1 MCGIAGTV
9 RIGDLDLVERMTAL
23 IYYRGPDDYGLYEDG
38 EVRLGHRRLSILDL
52 SNAGHQPMQ
61 SDDGQLV
68 ITFNGE
74 IYNYRELRRD
84 LEKRGHR
91 FHSGTDTETILYGY
105 REFGIDCLNHL
116 EGMFAFALW
125 DRKQRQLLLARDRTG
140 IKPLFY
146 YQQGDGL
153 AFASELKPILL
164 VPGLERRVNRR
175 ALRSAIRYAS
185 NIENESMMASVFKL
199 PPGQWLL
206 WRDGVCKQGTYWTHP
221 AAVPEPWDEKQLA
234 KDLRATLTQVVQS
247 HMISD
252 APLGAA
258 LSGGLDSS
266 GIVALMSQGDQ
277 AGKVDT
283 FTVGHGTDDPDLI
296 NSRVVAEHCRTNHHE
311 ILISA
316 ENVAD
321 LLPAVIWHMEEPLGQ
336 MEAVQMYINY
346 REAAKF
352 VKVLLI
358 GEGAD
363 ECFAGYSRYKLL
375 QPSIPMPTKVR
386 KDLYERVYMYADKAP
401 GSLIARLV
409 SRSLWGHLPGSPLP
423 DPGPCAPLPLS
434 GVNGKH
440 VLEQALVHD
449 QRTYLHHLSLKR
461 ADALGMAHSLELRV
475 PFLDRQ
481 IVELAARIPGS
492 LKLRRGIEKYILRRA
507 LEPLLPRAI
516 TWRRKRAFQMQ
527 LNLGLVETL
536 DYLYDKLLN
545 PADVRARGFFDVQL
559 VSALRTKQPGRFA
572 TPMAQ
577 KVWSYRVW
585 SMILCELW
593 ARIFLDRSVSTRP
606 PASLADLL
614 GHSIVGT
621 RPNS

>member
-9 RIGDLDLVERMTAL
+9 RLGDLDLVQRMTNL
-23 IYYRGPDDYGLYEDG
+23 IAYRGPDDSGLYEEG

-52 SNAGHQPMQ
+52 SEAGHQPML

-74 IYNYRELRRD
+74 IYNFLTLRHE
-84 LEKRGHR
+84 LEKKGYR
-91 FHSGTDTETILYGY
+91 FHTETDTEVMLNAY
-105 REFGIDCLNHL
+105 REFGIDFLTHL

-125 DRKQRQLLLARDRTG
+125 DRKLRQLLLARDRTG

-146 YQQGDGL
+146 YQRGDGL

-185 NIENESMMASVFKL
+185 NIEDESMMASVFKL
-199 PPGQWLL
+199 PPAHWMI
-206 WRDGVCKQGTYWTHP
+206 WRDGVCTKGSYWTHP
-221 AAVPEPWDEKQLA
+221 VAAPEEWDEQTLA
-234 KDLRATLTQVVQS
+234 NELRKTLTDVVQS

-266 GIVALMSQGDQ
+266 GVVALMSQGRN
-277 AGKVDT
+277 GSVDT
-283 FTVGHGTDDPDLI
+283 FTVGHGADDPDLI
-296 NSRVVAEHCRTNHHE
+296 KARLVADHCRTNHHE
-311 ILISA
+311 ILIST
-316 ENVAD
+316 ENVLD
-321 LLPAVIWHMEEPLGQ
+321 LLPAVIWHLEEPLGQ
-336 MEAVQMYINY
+336 MESLQMYINY

-363 ECFAGYSRYKLL
+363 ECFAGYARYKLL
-375 QPSIPMPTKVR
+375 HSSIPLPDKVR
-386 KDLYERVYMYADKAP
+386 KDLYERVYMYADQAP
-401 GSLIARLV
+401 STFPARALA
-409 SRSLWGHLPGSPLP
+409 RTLWGHLPGSPLS
-423 DPGPCAPLPLS
+423 DPKPLAPLPFA
-434 GVNGKH
+434 GGNGKY

-461 ADALGMAHSLELRV
+461 ADAVGMAHSVELRV
-475 PFLDRQ
+475 PFLDRK
-481 IVELAARIPGS
+481 IVELAARIPAS
-492 LKLRRGIEKYILRRA
+492 LMMRRGMEKYILRRA
-507 LEPLLPRAI
+507 LEPLLPREI
-516 TWRRKRAFQMQ
+516 TWRRKRGFQMR
-527 LNLGLVETL
+527 LNLGLVDTL
-536 DYLYDKLLN
+536 NYLCDKLLN
-545 PADVRARGFFDVQL
+545 PEAVKARGFFDPDL
-559 VSALRTKQPGRFA
+559 VNTLRYRRPGRFA

-593 ARIFLDRSVSTRP
+593 ARTFLDQDVVSG
-606 PASLADLL
+606 PATTVADLL
-614 GHSIVGT
+614 
-621 RPNS
+621 

>member
-1 MCGIAGTV
+1 MCGIAGTI
-9 RIGDLDLVERMTAL
+9 RIGDMDLLKRMTDL
-23 IYYRGPDDYGLYEDG
+23 ISYRGPDDSGFYEDG
-38 EVRLGHRRLSILDL
+38 ELRFGHRRLSILDL
-52 SNAGHQPMQ
+52 SEAGHQPML
-61 SDDGQLV
+61 SDDGELA

-74 IYNYRELRRD
+74 IYNFRILREELQK
-84 LEKRGHR
+84 LGYS
-91 FHSGTDTETILYGY
+91 FHTETDTEVILTAY
-105 REFGIDCLNHL
+105 REFGVDFLRHL

-125 DRKQRQLLLARDRTG
+125 DRKERQLLLARDRTG
-140 IKPLFY
+140 IKPIFY

-185 NIENESMMASVFKL
+185 NIEDESMIASVYKL
-199 PPGQWLL
+199 PPAHWLL
-206 WRDGVCKQGTYWTHP
+206 WRDGNIKQGTFWNHP
-221 AAVPEPWDEKQLA
+221 TAAPESWDEQTLA
-234 KDLRATLTQVVQS
+234 SELRRTLTDVVQS

-266 GIVALMSQGDQ
+266 GIVALMSQGDN
-277 AGKVDT
+277 ATKVDT

-296 NSRVVAEHCRTNHHE
+296 NARLVADHCRTNHHE
-311 ILISA
+311 ILVSA
-316 ENVAD
+316 ENVLD
-321 LLPAVIWHMEEPLGQ
+321 LLPTVIWHLEEPLGQ
-336 MEAVQMYINY
+336 MESVQMYINY

-363 ECFAGYSRYKLL
+363 ECFAGYARYKLL
-375 QPSIPMPTKVR
+375 HPSTPLPGRVR
-386 KDLYERVYMYADKAP
+386 KELYERVYMYADSAP
-401 GSLIARLV
+401 SSFPARAV
-409 SRSLWGHLPGSPLP
+409 ARTLWGHLPGSPLP
-423 DPGPCAPLPLS
+423 DPTPLAPMPLAD
-434 GVNGKH
+434 VNGKH
-440 VLEQALVHD
+440 VLERALVHD

-461 ADALGMAHSLELRV
+461 ADALGMAHSVELRV

-481 IVELAARIPGS
+481 IVELAARIPAS
-492 LKLRRGIEKYILRRA
+492 MMLRRGMEKYILRRA

-516 TWRRKRAFQMQ
+516 SWRRKRGFQMR

-536 DYLYDKLLN
+536 EYLCDKLLS
-545 PADVRARGFFDVQL
+545 PEAVRARGFFDPEL
-559 VSALRTKQPGRFA
+559 VSTLRHTRPGRLA

-593 ARIFLDRSVSTRP
+593 ARTFLDQNVANG
-606 PASLADLL
+606 PAQRVADLL
-614 GHSIVGT
+614 
-621 RPNS
+621 

>member
-1 MCGIAGTV
+1 MCGIAGTI
-9 RIGDLDLVERMTAL
+9 RIGDLDLVQKMTDL
-23 IYYRGPDDYGLYEDG
+23 ISYRGPDDQGFYEDG

-52 SNAGHQPMQ
+52 SEAGHQPMF
-61 SDDGQLV
+61 SDDGELV

-74 IYNYRELRRD
+74 IYNFKRLRQE
-84 LEKRGHR
+84 LEKRGYR
-91 FHSGTDTETILYGY
+91 FRTETDTEVVLKAY
-105 REFGIDCLNHL
+105 REFGIDFLQHL

-125 DRKQRQLLLARDRTG
+125 DRKERQLLLARDRTG

-185 NIENESMMASVFKL
+185 NIEDESMIASVFKL
-199 PPGQWLL
+199 PPAHWLI
-206 WRDGVCKQGTYWTHP
+206 WRDGVCTQGIYWNHP
-221 AAVPEPWDEKQLA
+221 AAAPEPWDE
-234 KDLRATLTQVVQS
+234 ATLATELRRRLTEVVQD
-247 HMISD
+247 HMLSD

-266 GIVALMSQGDQ
+266 GIVALMSQVHSN
-277 AGKVDT
+277 KVDT

-296 NSRVVAEHCRTNHHE
+296 KARLVAEHCRTNHHE

-316 ENVAD
+316 ENLLD
-321 LLPAVIWHMEEPLGQ
+321 LLPTVIWHLEEPLGQ
-336 MEAVQMYINY
+336 MEAVQMFINY

-363 ECFAGYSRYKLL
+363 ECFAGYARYKLL
-375 QPSIPMPTKVR
+375 HRMVPLPGRVR
-386 KDLYERVYMYADKAP
+386 KDLYERVYMYADSDPKSFA
-401 GSLIARLV
+401 ARAV
-409 SRSLWGHLPGSPLP
+409 ARTLWGFLPPSPLP
-423 DPGPCAPLPLS
+423 DPEPLAPLPLS
-434 GVNGKH
+434 SVNGKH

-449 QRTYLHHLSLKR
+449 QRTYLHHLALKR
-461 ADALGMAHSLELRV
+461 ADAVGMAHSLELRV

-481 IVELAARIPGS
+481 IVELAARIPAS
-492 LKLRRGIEKYILRRA
+492 MMMRRGMEKYILRRA
-507 LEPLLPRAI
+507 VEPLLPHAI
-516 TWRRKRAFQMQ
+516 TWRRKRGFQMR
-527 LNLGLVETL
+527 LNRGLVEML
-536 DYLYDKLLN
+536 DYLCDKLLN
-545 PADVRARGFFDVQL
+545 PESVRARGFFDPQL
-559 VSALRTKQPGRFA
+559 VSTLRFSRPGRFA

-593 ARIFLDRSVSTRP
+593 GRIFLDRPIDAGAPKNVSEV
-606 PASLADLL
+606 L
-614 GHSIVGT
+614 
-621 RPNS
+621 

>member
-9 RIGDLDLVERMTAL
+9 RIGDLDLVKRMTNL
-23 IYYRGPDDYGLYEDG
+23 ISYRGPDDSGFYEDG
-38 EVRLGHRRLSILDL
+38 EVRFGHRRLSILDL
-52 SNAGHQPMQ
+52 SEAGHQPML
-61 SDDGQLV
+61 SDDGELA

-74 IYNYRELRRD
+74 IYNFRILRRE
-84 LEKRGHR
+84 LEKRGYR
-91 FHSGTDTETILYGY
+91 FHTETDTEVILTAY
-105 REFGIDCLNHL
+105 REFGIDFLRHL

-146 YQQGDGL
+146 YQQADGL

-164 VPGLERRVNRR
+164 VPGLDKRVNRR

-185 NIENESMMASVFKL
+185 NIEDESMIASVFKL
-199 PPGQWLL
+199 PPAHWLL
-206 WRDGVCKQGTYWTHP
+206 WRDGNITQGTFWNHP
-221 AAVPEPWDEKQLA
+221 EAAPEPWDEE
-234 KDLRATLTQVVQS
+234 TLTNELRRTLGDVVQS

-266 GIVALMSQGDQ
+266 GIVALMSQG
-277 AGKVDT
+277 GTKVDT

-296 NSRVVAEHCRTNHHE
+296 NARLVAEHCRTNHHE
-311 ILISA
+311 ILVSA
-316 ENVAD
+316 ENILD
-321 LLPAVIWHMEEPLGQ
+321 LLPTVIWHLEEPLGQ
-336 MEAVQMYINY
+336 MESVQMYINY

-363 ECFAGYSRYKLL
+363 ECFAGYARYKLL
-375 QPSIPMPTKVR
+375 HRSVPIPQTVR
-386 KDLYERVYMYADKAP
+386 KELYERVYMYADRAP
-401 GSLIARLV
+401 NSFPARAV
-409 SRSLWGHLPGSPLP
+409 ARTLWGELPGSPLP
-423 DPGPCAPLPLS
+423 DPQPLAPMPLS
-434 GVNGKH
+434 DGNGKH
-440 VLEQALVHD
+440 VLERALVHD

-461 ADALGMAHSLELRV
+461 ADALGMAHSVELRV

-481 IVELAARIPGS
+481 IVELAARIPAS
-492 LKLRRGIEKYILRRA
+492 MMVRRGMEKYILRRA
-507 LEPLLPRAI
+507 LEPLLPRSI
-516 TWRRKRAFQMQ
+516 SWRRKRGFQMR

-536 DYLYDKLLN
+536 EYLCDKLLR
-545 PADVRARGFFDVQL
+545 PEAVRSRGFFDPEL
-559 VSALRTKQPGRFA
+559 ASTLRRTRPRRFA

-577 KVWSYRVW
+577 KVWSFRVW

-593 ARIFLDRSVSTRP
+593 ARTFLDHNVEKGPVRSVG
-606 PASLADLL
+606 DLL
-614 GHSIVGT
+614 
-621 RPNS
+621 

>member
-9 RIGDLDLVERMTAL
+9 RIGDLDLVQRMTNL
-23 IYYRGPDDYGLYEDG
+23 ISYRGPDDYGFYEDG

-52 SNAGHQPMQ
+52 SAAGHQPML
-61 SDDGQLV
+61 SDDGELA

-74 IYNYRELRRD
+74 IYNFLTLRQE
-84 LEKRGHR
+84 LEKKGYH
-91 FHSGTDTETILYGY
+91 FHTETDTEVMLNAY
-105 REFGIDCLNHL
+105 REFGVDFLTHL

-125 DRKQRQLLLARDRTG
+125 DRKRRQLLLARDRTG

-185 NIENESMMASVFKL
+185 NIEDESMMASVFKL
-199 PPGQWLL
+199 PPAHWMI
-206 WRDGVCKQGTYWTHP
+206 WRDGVCTQGIYWKHP
-221 AAVPEPWDEKQLA
+221 VAAPEQWDEQTLA
-234 KDLRATLTQVVQS
+234 KELRQTLTDVVQS

-266 GIVALMSQGDQ
+266 GIVALMSQGHN
-277 AGKVDT
+277 GSVDT

-296 NSRVVAEHCRTNHHE
+296 KARLVADHCRTNHHE

-316 ENVAD
+316 ENVLD
-321 LLPAVIWHMEEPLGQ
+321 LLPAVIWHLEEPLGQ
-336 MEAVQMYINY
+336 MESLQMYINY

-363 ECFAGYSRYKLL
+363 ECFAGYARYKLL
-375 QPSIPMPTKVR
+375 HSSIPLPVKVR
-386 KDLYERVYMYADKAP
+386 KDLYERVYMYADQDP
-401 GSLIARLV
+401 NTFSARAV
-409 SRSLWGHLPGSPLP
+409 ARTLWGHLPGSPLL
-423 DPGPCAPLPLS
+423 DPKPLAPLPFAGS
-434 GVNGKH
+434 NGKY

-461 ADALGMAHSLELRV
+461 ADAVGMAHSVELRV
-475 PFLDRQ
+475 PFLDRK
-481 IVELAARIPGS
+481 IVELAARIPAS
-492 LKLRRGIEKYILRRA
+492 LMMRRGMEKYILRRA
-507 LEPLLPRAI
+507 LEPLLPRSI
-516 TWRRKRAFQMQ
+516 SWRRKRGFQMR
-527 LNLGLVETL
+527 LNLGLLDTL
-536 DYLYDKLLN
+536 NYLCDKLLN
-545 PADVRARGFFDVQL
+545 PEAVKARGFFDPEL
-559 VSALRTKQPGRFA
+559 VNTLRYRRPGRFA

-593 ARIFLDRSVSTRP
+593 ARMFLDQDVVSSP
-606 PASLADLL
+606 PKTVADLL
-614 GHSIVGT
+614 
-621 RPNS
+621 

>member
-9 RIGDLDLVERMTAL
+9 RIGDLPLVEQMTNL
-23 IYYRGPDDYGLYEDG
+23 IAYRGPDDAGLYEDG

-52 SNAGHQPMQ
+52 SEAGHQPML
-61 SDDGQLV
+61 SEDGELA

-74 IYNYRELRRD
+74 IYNFLTLRQELAR
-84 LEKRGHR
+84 KGYR
-91 FHSGTDTETILYGY
+91 FHTETDTEVMLNAY
-105 REFGIDCLNHL
+105 REFGIDFLSHL

-125 DRKQRQLLLARDRTG
+125 DRKRRQLLIARDRIG

-185 NIENESMMASVFKL
+185 NIEDESMIASVFKL
-199 PPGQWLL
+199 PPANWMI
-206 WRDGVCKQGTYWTHP
+206 WRDGVCTQGSYWNHP
-221 AAVPEPWDEKQLA
+221 VAAPEQWDEQTLA
-234 KDLRATLTQVVQS
+234 NELRQTLTDVVQS
-247 HMISD
+247 HMVSD

-266 GIVALMSQGDQ
+266 GIVALMSQGHD
-277 AGKVDT
+277 ASIDT

-296 NSRVVAEHCRTNHHE
+296 KARLVAEHCRTNHHE

-316 ENVAD
+316 ENVFD
-321 LLPAVIWHMEEPLGQ
+321 LLPAVIWHLEEPLGQ
-336 MEAVQMYINY
+336 MESLQMYINY
-346 REAAKF
+346 REAAKS

-363 ECFAGYSRYKLL
+363 ECFAGYARYKLL
-375 QPSIPMPTKVR
+375 HSGVLLPHKVR
-386 KDLYERVYMYADKAP
+386 KNLYERVYMYADQAP
-401 GSLIARLV
+401 NTLPSRAVART
-409 SRSLWGHLPGSPLP
+409 LWGHLPGSPLA
-423 DPGPCAPLPLS
+423 DPKPLASLPFA

-440 VLEQALVHD
+440 ILEQALVHD

-461 ADALGMAHSLELRV
+461 ADAVGMAHSVELRV
-475 PFLDRQ
+475 PFLDRK
-481 IVELAARIPGS
+481 IVELATRIPAS
-492 LKLRRGIEKYILRRA
+492 LLMRRGMEKYILRRA
-507 LEPLLPRAI
+507 LEPLLPRSI
-516 TWRRKRAFQMQ
+516 SWRRKRGFQMR

-536 DYLYDKLLN
+536 NHLCDKFLN
-545 PADVRARGFFDVQL
+545 PEAVKARGFFDPHL
-559 VSALRTKQPGRFA
+559 VNTLRYGRPGRFA

-593 ARIFLDRSVSTRP
+593 ARTFLDRSVSDG
-606 PASLADLL
+606 PAKTVADLL
-614 GHSIVGT
+614 
-621 RPNS
+621 

>member
-9 RIGDLDLVERMTAL
+9 RIGDLALVERMTNL
-23 IYYRGPDDYGLYEDG
+23 ISYRGPDDHGFYEDG
-38 EVRLGHRRLSILDL
+38 DVRLGHRRLSILDL
-52 SNAGHQPMQ
+52 SAAGHQPML
-61 SDDGQLV
+61 SDDGELA

-74 IYNYRELRRD
+74 IYNFRTLREE
-84 LEKRGHR
+84 LEKRGYH
-91 FHSGTDTETILYGY
+91 FHTETDTEVMLNAY
-105 REFGIDCLNHL
+105 REFGVDFLTHL

-125 DRKQRQLLLARDRTG
+125 DRKRKQLLLARDRTG

-175 ALRSAIRYAS
+175 ALRSAIRFAS
-185 NIENESMMASVFKL
+185 NIEDESMIQGVFKL
-199 PPGQWLL
+199 PPAHFMI
-206 WRDGVCKQGTYWTHP
+206 WRDGVCTQGTYWNHP
-221 AAVPEPWDEKQLA
+221 NAAPEHWDEQSLA
-234 KDLRATLTQVVQS
+234 SELRQTLTDVVQS

-266 GIVALMSQGDQ
+266 GIVALMAQGHN
-277 AGKVDT
+277 GSVDT

-296 NSRVVAEHCRTNHHE
+296 KARLVADHCRTNHHE

-316 ENVAD
+316 ENVLD
-321 LLPAVIWHMEEPLGQ
+321 LLPAVIWHLEEPLGQ
-336 MEAVQMYINY
+336 MESLQMYINY

-363 ECFAGYSRYKLL
+363 ECFAGYARYKLL
-375 QPSIPMPTKVR
+375 HRSIPLPQSVR
-386 KDLYERVYMYADKAP
+386 KDLYERVYMYADQSP
-401 GSLIARLV
+401 NTFPARAV
-409 SRSLWGHLPGSPLP
+409 ARTLWGHLPGSPLP
-423 DPGPCAPLPLS
+423 DPKPLAPLPFA

-440 VLEQALVHD
+440 VLEQALIHD

-461 ADALGMAHSLELRV
+461 ADAVGMAHSVELRV
-475 PFLDRQ
+475 PFLDRK
-481 IVELAARIPGS
+481 IVELAARIPAS
-492 LKLRRGIEKYILRRA
+492 LMMRRGMEKYILRRA
-507 LEPLLPRAI
+507 LEPLLPRSI
-516 TWRRKRAFQMQ
+516 SWRRKRGFQMR
-527 LNLGLVETL
+527 LNLGLVDTL
-536 DYLYDKLLN
+536 NYLCDKLLN
-545 PADVRARGFFDVQL
+545 PEAVKARGFFDPEL
-559 VSALRTKQPGRFA
+559 VNTLRYRRPGRFA

-593 ARIFLDRSVSTRP
+593 ARTFLDRSVTNG
-606 PASLADLL
+606 PAKTVDDLL
-614 GHSIVGT
+614 
-621 RPNS
+621 

>member
-1 MCGIAGTV
+1 MCGIAGTI
-9 RIGDLDLVERMTAL
+9 RIGDSDLVQRMTNL
-23 IYYRGPDDYGLYEDG
+23 ISYRGPDDQGFYEDG

-52 SNAGHQPMQ
+52 SEAGHQPML
-61 SDDGQLV
+61 SDDGELV

-74 IYNYRELRRD
+74 IYNFRRLRQE
-84 LEKRGHR
+84 LEKRGYR
-91 FHSGTDTETILYGY
+91 FRTETDTEVVLTAY
-105 REFGIDCLNHL
+105 REFGIDFLRHL

-185 NIENESMMASVFKL
+185 NIEDESMIASVFKL
-199 PPGQWLL
+199 PPAHWLI
-206 WRDGVCKQGTYWTHP
+206 WRDGVCTQGTYWNHP
-221 AAVPEPWDEKQLA
+221 VAAPESWDEKTLA
-234 KDLRATLTQVVQS
+234 TELRRRLTDVVQD
-247 HMISD
+247 HMLSD

-266 GIVALMSQGDQ
+266 GIVALMSQVHT
-277 AGKVDT
+277 GKVDT
-283 FTVGHGTDDPDLI
+283 FTVGHGSDDPDLI
-296 NSRVVAEHCRTNHHE
+296 NARLVAEHCGTNHHE

-316 ENVAD
+316 ENLLD
-321 LLPAVIWHMEEPLGQ
+321 LLPTVMWHLEEPLGQ
-336 MEAVQMYINY
+336 MEAVQMFINY

-363 ECFAGYSRYKLL
+363 ECFAGYARYKLL
-375 QPSIPMPTKVR
+375 HRTIPLPGKVR
-386 KDLYERVYMYADKAP
+386 KELYERVYMYADRDPKSFPARAVARTLW
-401 GSLIARLV
+401 GSLPR
-409 SRSLWGHLPGSPLP
+409 SPLP
-423 DPGPCAPLPLS
+423 DPEPIAPLPLS
-434 GVNGKH
+434 AVNGKH
-440 VLEQALVHD
+440 ILEQALVHD
-449 QRTYLHHLSLKR
+449 QRTYLHHLALKR
-461 ADALGMAHSLELRV
+461 ADAVGMAHSLELRV

-481 IVELAARIPGS
+481 IVELAARIPAS
-492 LKLRRGIEKYILRRA
+492 MMMRRGMEKYILRRA
-507 LEPLLPRAI
+507 VEPLLPHAI
-516 TWRRKRAFQMQ
+516 TWRRKRGFQMQ
-527 LNLGLVETL
+527 LNRGLVETL
-536 DYLYDKLLN
+536 EYLCDKLLN
-545 PADVRARGFFDVQL
+545 PESVRARGFFDPQL
-559 VSALRTKQPGRFA
+559 VDRLRFSRPGRFA

-593 ARIFLDRSVSTRP
+593 GRIFLDRPISAGAPKNVNEV
-606 PASLADLL
+606 L
-614 GHSIVGT
+614 
-621 RPNS
+621 

>member
-1 MCGIAGTV
+1 MCGIAGTI
-9 RIGDLDLVERMTAL
+9 RIGDLELVERMTSL
-23 IYYRGPDDYGLYEDG
+23 ISYRGPDDYGLYEDG
-38 EVRLGHRRLSILDL
+38 EVHLGHRRLSILDL
-52 SNAGHQPMQ
+52 SDAGHQPML
-61 SDDGQLV
+61 SDDGELA

-74 IYNYRELRRD
+74 IYNFKTLRQE
-84 LEKRGHR
+84 LEKRGYR
-91 FHSGTDTETILYGY
+91 FHTETDTEVMLSAY
-105 REFGIDCLNHL
+105 REFGVDFLRHL

-185 NIENESMMASVFKL
+185 NIEDESMIAEVYKL
-199 PPGQWLL
+199 PPAHWLV
-206 WRDGVCKQGTYWTHP
+206 WRDGAITKGTYWTHP
-221 AAVPEPWDEKQLA
+221 TAAPESWDEPTLA
-234 KDLRATLTQVVQS
+234 KELRRTLTDVVQS
-247 HMISD
+247 HMLSD

-266 GIVALMSQGDQ
+266 GIVALMSQGN
-277 AGKVDT
+277 GSNKVDT

-296 NSRVVAEHCRTNHHE
+296 NARLVAEHCRTNHHE
-311 ILISA
+311 ILVSA
-316 ENVAD
+316 ENVLD
-321 LLPAVIWHMEEPLGQ
+321 LLPAVIWHLEEPLGQ
-336 MEAVQMYINY
+336 MESVQMYINY

-363 ECFAGYSRYKLL
+363 ECFAGYARYKLL
-375 QPSIPMPTKVR
+375 YPGIPMPRKVR
-386 KDLYERVYMYADKAP
+386 KDLYERVYMYADSAP
-401 GSLIARLV
+401 RSLPARAV
-409 SRSLWGHLPGSPLP
+409 ARTLWGHLPGSPLL
-423 DPGPCAPLPLS
+423 DPKPLAPLPLS
-434 GVNGKH
+434 GVNGTH

-461 ADALGMAHSLELRV
+461 ADALGMAHSVELRV

-481 IVELAARIPGS
+481 IVELAARIPAS
-492 LKLRRGIEKYILRRA
+492 MMMRRGMEKYILRRA
-507 LEPLLPRAI
+507 LEPLLPSTI
-516 TWRRKRAFQMQ
+516 SWRRKRGFQMR
-527 LNLGLVETL
+527 LNPELVETL
-536 DYLYDKLLN
+536 NYLCDKLLD
-545 PADVRARGFFDVQL
+545 PETVRARGFFDPQL
-559 VSALRTKQPGRFA
+559 VSTLRYTRPGRFA

-577 KVWSYRVW
+577 KVWSYRIW

-593 ARIFLDRSVSTRP
+593 ARTFLDQSVSDG
-606 PASLADLL
+606 PAKRVADLL
-614 GHSIVGT
+614 
-621 RPNS
+621 